1 MDPVGGE
8 DFTDVLRAA
17 DALLLNELA
26 DLRSMA
32 VPSKLTSYFASG
44 VPVVAA
50 TSSDSA
56 SGEEIALSGA
66 GVRVDAGN
74 PEALVREIEML
85 VSDPVRAAQ
94 LARNGGEYVHE
105 TLSPGSATTAFGD
118 LFDGLINRDSLP
130 TRPTQA
136 RAR

>member
-1 MDPVGGE
+1 MVDAAHLLGSRQSDIKFVLMGDGNQRAHLEELSDGCAGIEFMDPVGGE

-56 SGEEIALSGA
+56 SGEEIALSG
-66 GVRVDAGN
+66 R
-74 PEALVREIEML
+74 
-85 VSDPVRAAQ
+85 
-94 LARNGGEYVHE
+94 EYVLTPEIRKHWYV
-105 TLSPGSATTAFGD
+105 
-118 LFDGLINRDSLP
+118 R
-130 TRPTQA
+130 
-136 RAR
+136 